1 MNIHQNTVIFLK
13 KTMKVYF
20 KAVMLSLK
28 IYENILKFIFLMGGG
43 ALDIGGILGV
53 FRLFRQVFK
62 LVIYGCKKRWRCRN
76 FIDTLKYLW
85 TDTNKHEWARCKTM
99 KSRLYS
105 RHASKSSEQNGV
117 KTRNQLIGNRS
128 ISLSFQQ
135 ITLIPTT

>member
-43 ALDIGGILGV
+43 ALDIGDILGV

-62 LVIYGCKKRWRCRN
+62 LVIYGCKKR
-76 FIDTLKYLW
+76 
-85 TDTNKHEWARCKTM
+85 
-99 KSRLYS
+99 
-105 RHASKSSEQNGV
+105 
-117 KTRNQLIGNRS
+117 
-128 ISLSFQQ
+128 
-135 ITLIPTT
+135 